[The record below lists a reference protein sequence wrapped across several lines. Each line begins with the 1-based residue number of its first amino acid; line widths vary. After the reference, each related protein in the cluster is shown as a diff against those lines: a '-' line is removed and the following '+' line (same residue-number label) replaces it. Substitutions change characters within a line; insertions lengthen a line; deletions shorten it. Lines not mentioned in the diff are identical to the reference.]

1 MGFVVH
7 MRVSSFTRLLAVLLA
22 IASII
27 LAATLFWAS
36 QVFSKLDQQDSA
48 YTQLKN
54 TVLIDLAG
62 TIEDYLSS
70 GDSLYLNQASE
81 HINTIK
87 NQHLATMSSDVMT
100 DMEEQ
105 LDALNSDIQGKYR
118 ALGKLSGNELA
129 LLDNALRQMA
139 GSASSL
145 MNYVAQAQ
153 GHSLGEQY
161 YSLASDYYF
170 ETTNLSIYTYQLVL
184 HYDKATQQSLHQ
196 SLNRL
201 QSLAAKIERLD
212 DLGVMAEV
220 DEDEL
225 FLGEEPEDLGQEIK
239 SELTSWPNRF
249 SRDLENTLRQA
260 QQRQQGISALRDDIK
275 RLSTLM
281 LAAGE
286 QLKHRQTEL
295 KSQVFTIFG
304 AAIGLLVL
312 LAVGVY
318 WVQFS
323 QVLTP
328 LRNLRDG
335 FAFLIESNELKQIK
349 CKRANTE
356 VGEIAQYFNQLI
368 ERQRIEAQERE
379 QMLQVIN
386 DFMQDMN
393 SNLASIS
400 QQSEHTYEQVEH
412 NQLQLDE
419 IKSIGFEASNINQ
432 QVADNASDTYNAMT
446 QSVGFAESM
455 LKASSSTQDRVD
467 QGLISLNE
475 LLVGVEDVGK
485 VIEMIHTIAEQ
496 TNLLALNAAIESAR
510 AGEHGRGFAVVAD
523 EVRKLARQTQDSLTD
538 INAQLNILSD
548 NSSKVSNQISAL
560 ASEAQQQTNHAQEL
574 KRNSEGVAERAQG
587 ASQVAADAMALTN
600 QQTELVD
607 SFSSSMAS
615 MKQQVS
621 GSNQQISQI
630 QQSLEQQ
637 MAQIRASLGL

>member
-1 MGFVVH
+1 

-27 LAATLFWAS
+27 LAATLLWAS

-62 TIEDYLSS
+62 TVEDYLSS
-70 GDSLYLNQASE
+70 GDSLYLNQASAQ
-81 HINTIK
+81 INIIK
-87 NQHLATMSSDVMT
+87 NKHLATMSSDAMT
-100 DMEEQ
+100 DMEKQ
-105 LDALNSDIQGKYR
+105 LDALNGDIQGKYR

-153 GHSLGEQY
+153 GHALSDRY
-161 YSLASDYYF
+161 YALASDYYF

-184 HYDKATQQSLHQ
+184 HYDQATQQSLHK

-201 QSLAAKIERLD
+201 QTFASQIDRLD
-212 DLGVMAEV
+212 DLGVMTEV

-225 FLGEEPEDLGQEIK
+225 FLGEEPEDLAQEIK
-239 SELTSWPNRF
+239 SELSSWPNRF

-260 QQRQQGISALRDDIK
+260 QQRQAGITALRDDIK
-275 RLSTLM
+275 QLSALM
-281 LAAGE
+281 LDAGE
-286 QLKHRQTEL
+286 QLKRRQVEL

-368 ERQRIEAQERE
+368 ERQRVEAQERE

-393 SNLASIS
+393 RNLASIS
-400 QQSEHTYEQVEH
+400 QQSEHTYEQVAH
-412 NQLQLDE
+412 NQHQLDE

-432 QVADNASDTYNAMT
+432 QVADNASDTFNAMT

-455 LKASSSTQDRVD
+455 LKASSSTQSRVD
-467 QGLISLNE
+467 QGLVSLNE

-560 ASEAQQQTNHAQEL
+560 AQEAQQQTEHAQEL

-587 ASQVAADAMALTN
+587 ASQVAADAMSLSN

-607 SFSSSMAS
+607 SFSSSMAT
-615 MKQQVS
+615 MKAQVS
-621 GSNQQISQI
+621 GSNQQISDI
-630 QQSLEQQ
+630 QQRLEQQ
-637 MAQIRASLGL
+637 MAQIRASLGLQS

>member
-1 MGFVVH
+1 
-7 MRVSSFTRLLAVLLA
+7 MRVSSFTRLLAILLA
-22 IASII
+22 TASII
-27 LAATLFWAS
+27 LAVTLFWAS

-62 TIEDYLSS
+62 TIEDYLSA
-70 GDSLYLNQASE
+70 GDSQYLNQASE
-81 HINTIK
+81 QISTIK
-87 NQHLATMSSDVMT
+87 RVHLSKISSDTMSMMT
-100 DMEEQ
+100 QQ
-105 LDALNSDIQGKYR
+105 LDELDADIQGKYR

-145 MNYVAQAQ
+145 MNYVAEAN
-153 GHSLGEQY
+153 GHTLSARY

-184 HYDKATQQSLHQ
+184 HYDNTTQQSLNQ
-196 SLNRL
+196 SLSRL
-201 QSLAAKIERLD
+201 QDLARQIARLE
-212 DLGVMAEV
+212 DLGVMSEV

-225 FLGEEPEDLGQEIK
+225 FLGEEPEDLAQEIK
-239 SELTSWPNRF
+239 AELTSWPNRF
-249 SRDLENTLRQA
+249 SRDLQNTLVQA
-260 QQRQQGISALRDDIK
+260 QQRQQGITALRDDIK
-275 RLSTLM
+275 QLSALM
-281 LAAGE
+281 LEAGE
-286 QLKHRQTEL
+286 LLKNQQVAV

-304 AAIGLLVL
+304 VAIGLLVL
-312 LAVGVY
+312 LAGGMY

-368 ERQRIEAQERE
+368 ERQRTEAQERE

-386 DFMQDMN
+386 DFMQGMN
-393 SNLASIS
+393 RNLASIGH
-400 QQSEHTYEQVEH
+400 QSENTYEQVEH
-412 NQLQLDE
+412 NQTQLEE
-419 IKSIGFEASNINQ
+419 IKVIGGEASHINQ

-455 LKASSSTQDRVD
+455 LKASSSTQQRVE

-538 INAQLNILSD
+538 INEQLNILSD

-560 ASEAQQQTNHAQEL
+560 ASEAQQQTEHAQEL

-587 ASQVAADAMALTN
+587 ASQVAADAMALSN

-621 GSNQQISQI
+621 SSNQQIQQI

-637 MAQIRASLGL
+637 MAQIRDSLGL

>member
-1 MGFVVH
+1 

-81 HINTIK
+81 HISTIK

-105 LDALNSDIQGKYR
+105 LDALNGDIQGKYR

-201 QSLAAKIERLD
+201 QNLAAKIERLD

-621 GSNQQISQI
+621 GSNQQINQI

>member
-1 MGFVVH
+1 

-100 DMEEQ
+100 DMGEQ

-201 QSLAAKIERLD
+201 QNLAAKIERLD

-475 LLVGVEDVGK
+475 LLVGVEDVGR

>member
-1 MGFVVH
+1 

>member
-1 MGFVVH
+1 

-27 LAATLFWAS
+27 LAATLLWAS

-62 TIEDYLSS
+62 TVEDYLSS
-70 GDSLYLNQASE
+70 GDSQYLNHASE
-81 HINTIK
+81 QINTIK
-87 NQHLATMSSDVMT
+87 KQHLATMSSDVMM
-100 DMEEQ
+100 DMEKQ
-105 LDALNSDIQGKYR
+105 LDVINSDIQGKYR

-145 MNYVAQAQ
+145 MNYVAQAN
-153 GHSLGEQY
+153 GHTLSEEY

-184 HYDKATQQSLHQ
+184 HYDQATQQSLHT

-201 QSLAAKIERLD
+201 QTLASQIDRLD
-212 DLGVMAEV
+212 DLGIMTEV

-225 FLGEEPEDLGQEIK
+225 FLGEEPEDLAQEIK
-239 SELTSWPNRF
+239 SELSSWPNRF

-260 QQRQQGISALRDDIK
+260 QQRQAGITALRDDIK
-275 RLSTLM
+275 QLSALM
-281 LAAGE
+281 LDAGE
-286 QLKHRQTEL
+286 QLKRRQVEL

-368 ERQRIEAQERE
+368 ERQRVEAQERE

-393 SNLASIS
+393 RNLASIS
-400 QQSEHTYEQVEH
+400 QQSEHTYEQVAH
-412 NQLQLDE
+412 NQQQLDE

-432 QVADNASDTYNAMT
+432 QVADNASDTFNAMT

-455 LKASSSTQDRVD
+455 LKASSSTQNRVD
-467 QGLISLNE
+467 QGLVSLNE

-510 AGEHGRGFAVVAD
+510 AGKHGRGFAVVAD

-538 INAQLNILSD
+538 INAQLNILSE

-560 ASEAQQQTNHAQEL
+560 AQEAQQQTEHAQEL

-587 ASQVAADAMALTN
+587 ASQVAADAMALSN

-607 SFSSSMAS
+607 SFSSSMAT
-615 MKQQVS
+615 MKAQVK
-621 GSNQQISQI
+621 GSNQQISEI
-630 QQSLEQQ
+630 QYRLEQQ
-637 MAQIRASLGL
+637 MVQIRASLGLS